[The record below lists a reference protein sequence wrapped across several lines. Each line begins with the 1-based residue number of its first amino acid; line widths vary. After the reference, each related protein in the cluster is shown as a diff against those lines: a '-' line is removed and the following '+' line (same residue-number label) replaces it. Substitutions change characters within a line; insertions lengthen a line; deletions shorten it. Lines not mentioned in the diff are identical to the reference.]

1 MKLEAEDGGL
11 TSVPK
16 ESNPRVWILTR
27 REQKNSETNAKK
39 GQRRIGRREG
49 RILKEE
55 VKKTDIMLEV
65 VKSRRGY

>member
-1 MKLEAEDGGL
+1 MGIDEAGA
-11 TSVPK
+11 
-16 ESNPRVWILTR
+16 
-27 REQKNSETNAKK
+27 KNSETNTKK
-39 GQRRIGRREG
+39 GQRRAGKREG